1 MVDKLLLRTLKDF
14 RNEAFLEFKW
24 YLNQKNLDGVEPIP
38 LSDLEDADRG
48 ETVSQMTRSYSAEM
62 AVKVTVK
69 ILKKMRNK
77 DDGERL
83 TKKYADRVG
92 ELLLETLEDLD
103 KGDFLDF
110 MWRLKLKN
118 VAFFQQIPK
127 SKFGDIS
134 RTLTVT
140 QMTRLYSA
148 EMAVEVAVEILKQMS
163 KMYAAKELTEKYA
176 DRVDELLLEPLES
189 LGTDYFKKF
198 KCGLYVR
205 KYKHITWSKLM
216 DASRGQ
222 TVKLM
227 TRILG
232 EKMAVK
238 VTVKVLKEMKNMK
251 AAAELTEKYAEMNGA
266 VPSSSSSSSSASSSP
281 AASPRAASPPAASP
295 PAASPPAASPPAA
308 SPPAASPPAASPPAA
323 ASMSAQNGSV
333 IVAPRVAGSLHTLN
347 LTINK

>member
-14 RNEAFLEFKW
+14 RNQAFLEFKR

-38 LSDLEDADRG
+38 VSDLEDADRG
-48 ETVSQMTRSYSAEM
+48 ETVSQMTRSYGAEM
-62 AVKVTVK
+62 AVKVAVK

-77 DDGERL
+77 DAGERL
-83 TKKYADRVG
+83 TEKYADRVG
-92 ELLLETLEDLD
+92 ELLLETLQDLD
-103 KGDFLDF
+103 KGDLLDF
-110 MWRLKLKN
+110 MLRLKLKN

-134 RTLTVT
+134 RKLTVT
-140 QMTRLYSA
+140 QMTRLYS
-148 EMAVEVAVEILKQMS
+148 EELAVEVAVEILKQMS

-176 DRVDELLLEPLES
+176 DRVGELLLETLES
-189 LGTDYFKKF
+189 LGTEYFGKF
-198 KCGLYVR
+198 KCGLYIR
-205 KYKHITWSKLM
+205 TYKHITWRKLK

-222 TVKLM
+222 TVKQM

-238 VTVKVLKEMKNMK
+238 VTVEVLKKMKNMK
-251 AAAELTEKYAEMNGA
+251 AAAELRKKYAEMNGA
-266 VPSSSSSSSSASSSP
+266 VPSSSSSSSSSASSS
-281 AASPRAASPPAASP
+281 
-295 PAASPPAASPPAA
+295 PAA